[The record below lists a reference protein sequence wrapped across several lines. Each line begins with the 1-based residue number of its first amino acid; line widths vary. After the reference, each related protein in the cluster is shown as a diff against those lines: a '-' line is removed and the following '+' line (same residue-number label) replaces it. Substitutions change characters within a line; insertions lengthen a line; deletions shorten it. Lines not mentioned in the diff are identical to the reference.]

1 MIKKYDS
8 KTRHVE
14 DCRYKIGKNPI
25 NKLFLHQTNID
36 GVHGKYYLGGKGPHE
51 ILPTYL
57 NPKYNFNDI
66 EGKYYHELPEDMF
79 LSEFESIDDFDE
91 SRIYYAD
98 WGNYVIFDNNK
109 ELIPLVIRAGYIG
122 SVFNNEH
129 LDLEKALPYIK
140 SSPLFINTDDLEIE
154 DIPYYN
160 AEPYCNRC
168 LSVEILLDKK
178 TYNDLYQ
185 KATEKKGYWTV
196 RLKNSI
202 LNRWNITKENDVL
215 GLYQFIKPER
225 EDED

>member
-25 NKLFLHQTNID
+25 KKLFLHQTNVD

-51 ILPTYL
+51 IHPTYL
-57 NPKYNFNDI
+57 NPKYTYNDI
-66 EGKYYHELPEDMF
+66 EGKYYHDLPSDMF
-79 LSEFESIDDFDE
+79 SQEFESLDDFDE

-98 WGNYVIFDNNK
+98 WGDYIIFDNNK
-109 ELIPLVIRAGYIG
+109 ELIPLAIRAGYIG
-122 SVFNNEH
+122 SIFNNEH

-140 SSPLFINTDDLEIE
+140 ASPLFINTDDLEIE
-154 DIPYYN
+154 FIPSYN
-160 AEPYCNRC
+160 SEPYCNRC
-168 LSVEILLDKK
+168 LSVDIVLDKK

-185 KATEKKGYWTV
+185 TALEKNGHWTIA
-196 RLKNSI
+196 LKNSI

-215 GLYQFIKPER
+215 GLYQFLKPER
-225 EDED
+225 KDED